1 MDIDLLV
8 RNSIKKI
15 SDKWGLP
22 KKGFI
27 TGGSISNLVWEEV
40 SGNKAIVNDVDV
52 FTLEYIDSKYELNKS
67 KYLYSFKG
75 DEKIFYESY
84 NGAIDYNTKTKNYYS
99 ILESTHDGIFNY
111 VSYKSNTDDP
121 MVVLDS
127 FDINAVCVGY
137 SIDLDKV
144 FYTKEFEEFIK
155 TGELK
160 VTALRTPSH
169 TAIRIV
175 KKSVELNANLD
186 NFEIQLIQH
195 SIISNMLSYKVRFK
209 DRYFELFK
217 KYMDKLS
224 EYFYIEKDLE
234 CMKSLNLSESLWF
247 LVANKQRVFNDINL
261 NLITDSDTYLFYM
274 RNIYN
279 NESLIKVWGKLHH
292 LFYSVDYI
300 DTTPTEKEL
309 EILSNIINVVPGIIN
324 NIIGMRLSE
333 QLKLISNL
341 FNAFDDKHIALRI
354 LERNKLD
361 VNTVFDEETK
371 LLLELSVRKHL
382 TDKFSIAKRVFEPK
396 NYVSPGISISCCD

>member
-8 RNSIKKI
+8 RNSIEKI

-40 SGNKAIVNDVDV
+40 SGNKAVVNDVDV
-52 FTLEYIDSKYELNKS
+52 FILEYIDNEYELNKS

-75 DEKIFYESY
+75 DEKIFYENY
-84 NGAIDYNTKTKNYYS
+84 NGAINFNTKTKKYYS
-99 ILESTHDGIFNY
+99 ILDSKHDDIFNY

-121 MVVLDS
+121 MAVLDS

-144 FYTKEFEEFIK
+144 FYTKEFEEFLK

-160 VTALRTPSH
+160 VTTLRTPSH

-175 KKSVELNANLD
+175 KKSIELNAILND
-186 NFEIQLIQH
+186 FELKLIQH
-195 SIISNMLSYKVRFK
+195 SIKSNMLSYKVRFK

-224 EYFYIEKDLE
+224 EYFYIEKDIE
-234 CMKSLNLSESLWF
+234 CMQSLNLNESLWK
-247 LVANKQRVFNDINL
+247 LLSNKENVFNDINL
-261 NLITDSDTYLFYM
+261 NLINDSDTYLFYM
-274 RNIYN
+274 RNIHN
-279 NESLIKVWGKLHH
+279 NESLIEVWSKLRY
-292 LFYSVDYI
+292 LFYGIEYI
-300 DTTPTEKEL
+300 DTIPSEEDINL
-309 EILSNIINVVPGIIN
+309 LSNIINVVPGIIN

-341 FNAFDDKHIALRI
+341 FNAFEDKHIALRI

-361 VNTVFDEETK
+361 VNTIFDEETK

-382 TDKFSIAKRVFEPK
+382 TDERSIVKRVFEPK
-396 NYVSPGISISCCD
+396 KYVSPGISIFCG